1 MEDLAAKF
9 FYHPWMSYLGFV
21 EFHPLTSSMKATR
34 TLPILAI
41 LAAASLTA
49 AETVTPVTPLTC
61 KLEQRGGMP
70 VMLINGKPQ
79 APVMLWGGTA
89 EMIRAT
95 IAMARDNGVRLYT
108 TCITL
113 PWPREG
119 EAYDFSAVDKE
130 FQDLQRL
137 APDGFYMPRIS
148 ILPPEWWRQEN
159 PGEMPVWENG
169 GREKDDISVTSEAWL
184 AGACKHLDALVRH
197 LESRWGDRIFAYHP
211 SAMNSGEWYYTS
223 TIWNHNDWG
232 LRHFEPGFRRA
243 WQSWLSHRYG
253 DIAKLNQAWN
263 AKHADFAAIDVPA
276 ASQRKSTRH
285 GLLRNPVAERE
296 MLDFSRYQSEAITE
310 AIRRVSGAIR
320 GASGGRKL
328 VHVFYGYTYELAGLQ
343 EGIVNFG
350 HLDFE
355 RAMDERFA
363 DVWCAP
369 MGYYDRRNGGSGPI
383 MAPAE
388 SCAFRGQPWCNED
401 DLRTHLSAAD
411 TGWGRV
417 STLDETIWAHRRNFM
432 NTLVHRSQIWFMPQ
446 GDTWLADPALWD
458 NLGRLQKLYDETN
471 AQPAPLVS
479 DTAVIVDEASLMQIA
494 YGIEIGLPLLYD
506 LRAQINR
513 MGLTPELWLQ
523 SDYVKGRVSPKK
535 FVVFLNAFSLS
546 EADRTAIHSRLKAD
560 GSTALWFYAPGALR
574 PDAKD
579 ADGAY
584 NVAHIE
590 ALTGIRVKALEGDR
604 STAMTLVD
612 GHRFAA
618 GCGAGE
624 PIEPDDVIRN
634 WKSRDEA
641 YQYRQMTYPP
651 RAKVSPVFAI
661 NDPDAEAFGRYV
673 DGNDVAMAVKQSD
686 GFISVFVGGLTL
698 PAAVFSNI
706 ASAAGAHVYIPPGDV
721 VYTDD
726 RFLSLTACTAG
737 TKTVTLRRAADVS
750 DALDGKPIAQGR
762 TFSVELK
769 EGETRVYRVSPVK

>member
-1 MEDLAAKF
+1 MTL
-9 FYHPWMSYLGFV
+9 HPAI
-21 EFHPLTSSMKATR
+21 P
-34 TLPILAI
+34 TLSFAI
-41 LAAASLTA
+41 LAAASSIA
-49 AETVTPVTPLTC
+49 DETPSATTPATPVETLIC

-70 VMLINGKPQ
+70 VMLINGMPQ

-89 EMIRAT
+89 EMIRET
-95 IAMARDNGVRLYT
+95 IRLARPNGVRLYT

-119 EAYDFSAVDKE
+119 EPYDFTAVNKE
-130 FQDLQRL
+130 FADLVRL
-137 APDGFYMPRIS
+137 APDGYYMPRVS
-148 ILPPEWWRQEN
+148 IVPPEWWRNEH
-159 PGEMPVWENG
+159 PEELPVWENG
-169 GREKDDISVTSEAWL
+169 GREKDDVSVTSEKWL
-184 AGACKHLDALVRH
+184 DGAARHLDALVRH
-197 LESRWGDRIFAYHP
+197 LEARWGDRIFAYHP

-232 LRHFEPGFRRA
+232 LRHFEPGFRDA
-243 WQSWLSHRYG
+243 WRQWLAARYKEIG
-253 DIAKLNQAWN
+253 GLNTAWGTE
-263 AKHADFAAIDVPA
+263 HAGFAAIDVPPA
-276 ASQRKSTRH
+276 VRRKSTSH

-296 MLDFSRYQSEAITE
+296 MLDFSLFQSQAITD
-310 AIRRVSGAIR
+310 AIRRVSAAIR

-369 MGYYDRRNGGSGPI
+369 MGYYDRRNGGSGTI

-401 DLRTHLSAAD
+401 DLRTHLADKD

-432 NTLVHRSQIWFMPQ
+432 TTLVHRSQIWFMPQ
-446 GDTWLADPALWD
+446 GDTWLADAKLWD

-471 AQPAPLVS
+471 ADPAPLTS
-479 DTAVIVDEASLMQIA
+479 DTAVIVDEASLMQIS

-535 FVVFLNAFSLS
+535 FVIFLNAFSTS
-546 EADRTAIHSRLKAD
+546 VADRNAIRSRLKAD
-560 GSTALWFYAPGALR
+560 GSTALWFYAPGVLQ
-574 PDAKD
+574 PDAKTPD
-579 ADGAY
+579 AAY
-584 NVAHIE
+584 GVRHIE
-590 ALTGIRVKALEGDR
+590 ALTGIRVNQLDGEQSPSMKLAN
-604 STAMTLVD
+604 
-612 GHRFAA
+612 GHRWSA

-641 YQYRQMTYPP
+641 YQYRQMTWPP
-651 RAKVSPVFAI
+651 RAKLGPLFAV
-661 NDPDAEAFGRYV
+661 NDPQAEAFGHYAE
-673 DGNDVAMAVKQSD
+673 GGAVAMASKRDD
-686 GFISVFVGGLTL
+686 GFTSVFVGGLTL
-698 PAAVFSNI
+698 PAAVFANI
-706 ASAAGAHVYIPPGDV
+706 ATEAGAHVFTPPGDI
-721 VYTDD
+721 VYTDG

-737 TKTVTLRRAADVS
+737 VKTVTLREGSVVT
-750 DALDGKPIAQGR
+750 DALDGNAVGEGR
-762 TFSVELK
+762 TFEADLK
-769 EGETRVYRVSPVK
+769 EGETRVYRIAPRK